1 MRGLVALCL
10 SLAVAAVSGCVE
22 LVDQEPEAQATQA
35 AAEEAERLLDEY
47 NEKAGHIAG
56 TVTGADGLPIEGA
69 TVDLLTVQVAKTDG
83 QGRFTFIDLAPGVYT
98 VVVAAVDHLEARSD
112 VEVAAGQFARPA
124 VQLEAVPAP
133 QPYSTVYRLDG
144 YAEPFSTSF
153 GFRSCYYCSLDG
165 PLDPEGLSEIL
176 VEAEMGSGGPLLRAS
191 TFEWGLEA
199 CSADECTYVN
209 GYDQSPMRF
218 SLLGEDVVA
227 GAEHVHL
234 YIEPYADF
242 LVHFGQDFT
251 AYLTAFYHEGAP
263 EGYSAFDLPEDA

>member
-10 SLAVAAVSGCVE
+10 SLAVASLSGCVE
-22 LVDQEPEAQATQA
+22 LAAEEPEAQAAQA
-35 AAEEAERLLDEY
+35 AAVEAERLLDEY

-56 TVTGADGLPIEGA
+56 TVTGADGLAIEGA
-69 TVDLLTVQVAKTDG
+69 TVDLLTVQAARTDA
-83 QGRFTFIDLAPGVYT
+83 QGRFAFIDLAPGVYT
-98 VVVAAVDHLEARSD
+98 LVVGATDHLEARSD

-124 VQLEAVPAP
+124 IQLEAVPAP
-133 QPYSTVYRLDG
+133 QPYSTLYRLDG

-165 PLDPEGLSEIL
+165 PLDPEGLSEIII
-176 VEAEMGSGGPLLRAS
+176 EAEMGYGGPLLGAS
-191 TFEWGLEA
+191 SFEWDLEA
-199 CSADECTYVN
+199 CSADECSYTG
-209 GYDQSPMRF
+209 GYDQSPMRV
-218 SLLGEDVVA
+218 SLLAEDVVA

-234 YIEPYADF
+234 NIEPYADF

-251 AYLTAFYHEGAP
+251 AYLTTFYHGVAP